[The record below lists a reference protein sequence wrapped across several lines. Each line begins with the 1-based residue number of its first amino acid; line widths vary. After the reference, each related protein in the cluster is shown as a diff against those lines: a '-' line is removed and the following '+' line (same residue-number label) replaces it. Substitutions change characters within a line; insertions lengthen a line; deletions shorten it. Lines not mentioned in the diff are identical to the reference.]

1 MKRPLIRCGV
11 AVGLALLAASMT
23 GAAGAHGQQPT
34 RINDVALELV
44 GQVINSAPGVT
55 PATSIQYGYVSQ
67 LDDLA
72 IFNAGAQNESTARL
86 TFYTDTVTNRVIN
99 NGPLRIISRTGQ
111 LTIYHDLSASGNFA
125 DPNSFRDG
133 DPILVADVRQQ
144 VILNT
149 LSGAFSAGNQ
159 NTITSRSP
167 FQLGDDEFVLGRLG
181 GVFRTIISGQQ
192 ASTSPPSAYMAGYTF
207 STRRRGSE
215 H

>member
-1 MKRPLIRCGV
+1 MKRPFIRWGI
-11 AVGLALLAASMT
+11 AVGLALLAATVT

-72 IFNAGAQNESTARL
+72 IFNAGAQNESTALL
-86 TFYTDTVTNRVIN
+86 TFYTDTVTTRVIN
-99 NGPLRIISRTGQ
+99 NGPLRVLSRTGRV
-111 LTIYHDLSASGNFA
+111 TIYHDASANGTFA
-125 DPNSFRDG
+125 DPDSFRDG
-133 DPILVADVRQQ
+133 DPILVADVHQQ

-149 LSGAFSAGNQ
+149 LTGAFSAGNG

-167 FQLGDDEFVLGRLG
+167 FQLGEDEFVLGRPG
-181 GVFRTIISGQQ
+181 GVFRTVISGQV
-192 ASTSPPSAYMAGYTF
+192 APTSPPSAYMAGYTF
-207 STRRRGSE
+207 STRR
-215 H
+215 

>member
-1 MKRPLIRCGV
+1 MKRPFVRCGV
-11 AVGLALLAASMT
+11 AIGLALLAATVT

-72 IFNAGAQNESTARL
+72 IFNAGAQNESTALL
-86 TFYTDTVTNRVIN
+86 TFYTETVTTRVIN
-99 NGPLRIISRTGQ
+99 NGPLRIISRTGR
-111 LTIYHDLSASGNFA
+111 LTIYHDPSANGSFA

-149 LSGAFSAGNQ
+149 LTGAFAAGNG
-159 NTITSRSP
+159 NAITSRSS
-167 FQLGDDEFVLGRLG
+167 FQLGEDEFVLGRPG
-181 GVFRTIISGQQ
+181 GVFRTVISGQI
-192 ASTSPPSAYMAGYTF
+192 ATTSPPSAYMAGYTF
-207 STRRRGSE
+207 STRR
-215 H
+215 